1 MKENN
6 SDPIQEK
13 KVFRFGIDNLEE
25 SNEINSYNEYV
36 DKDLH
41 NCSNDLSDAGSRIE
55 EFAHRKF
62 AESQRNKSY
71 STYSSR
77 INTTSTSK
85 GNKLARNIILFVF
98 FGIPILQAIFVV
110 VIAVITG
117 IFGEVT
123 EVFEDFEILEEDSSY
138 YSDYENE
145 NEFIVSD
152 FETEKNNIIVS
163 AESLANNK
171 MIIKTENKNTNIIS
185 NVRVQIIFYDAENKP
200 VAISKKNIDALFP
213 NVVNI
218 QEVYDAPESFAR
230 YDFLITKPYDTQRP
244 IINYEDIKVELLSES
259 TSNINLQVTNNTN
272 KEIDSVEIVVI
283 YYNGENIIDYDTRSV
298 YDLKSGKSEEESIYR
313 YSTDSEYD
321 RVEYFVNDV
330 YIYE

>member
-1 MKENN
+1 MEENN
-6 SDPIQEK
+6 NDPIQEK
-13 KVFRFGIDNLEE
+13 KVFRFGMNHLTGDNSE
-25 SNEINSYNEYV
+25 NEYV

-85 GNKLARNIILFVF
+85 GNKLARNIILFIF
-98 FGIPILQAIFVV
+98 FGIPILQAIFGV

-117 IFGEVT
+117 IFSGMT
-123 EVFEDFEILEEDSSY
+123 DVFEDLEILEEDSSY
-138 YSDYENE
+138 YSDYDTESE
-145 NEFIVSD
+145 IIVSD
-152 FETEKNNIIVS
+152 FETEKDNIIIS
-163 AESLANNK
+163 AERLANNK
-171 MIIKTENKNTNIIS
+171 MIVKTENQNANMIS

-200 VAISKKNIDALFP
+200 VAISEKNIDVLFP
-213 NVVNI
+213 NIVNI
-218 QEVYDAPESFAR
+218 QEIYDAPESFSR
-230 YDFLITKPYDTQRP
+230 YDFLVTKPYDTQRP
-244 IINYEDIKVELLSES
+244 VVNYEDITVELVSES

-272 KEIDSVEIVVI
+272 KEIDSVEIGVI
-283 YYNGENIIDYDTRSV
+283 YYSGENVVDYDTRSV
-298 YDLKSGKSEEESIYR
+298 YDLKSGASEEENIYK
-313 YSTDSEYD
+313 YSTNGEYD
-321 RVEYFVNDV
+321 RIEYFVNDV